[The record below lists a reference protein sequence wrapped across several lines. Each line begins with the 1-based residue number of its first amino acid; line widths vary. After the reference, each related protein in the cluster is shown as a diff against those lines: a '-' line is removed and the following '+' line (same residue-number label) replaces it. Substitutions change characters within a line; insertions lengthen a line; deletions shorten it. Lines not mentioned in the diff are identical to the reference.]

1 MGVFFQPV
9 EAPAERCGKSPMNR
23 TDRLLAIV
31 LELQARGKQRAEDLA
46 ETFETSKRTIYR
58 DIQALCEA
66 GVPVV
71 AIPGQGYALLE
82 GYFLPPLSLTPD
94 EATVL
99 LLGAGVM
106 EKSFDPEYGRAA
118 TRAARKIAGALT
130 DAQREKVQHL
140 QQSIWFAVPGV
151 SSQDEIERLQQLR
164 HAISQQQTVS
174 FDYQAKDGREVH
186 NREVDPYGLV
196 HHNNTWYLEAYCH
209 LRQTVRTFRLSR
221 MAYVQLMPQTFTP
234 SEYDWRAKHEQSFQ
248 SRDMVIRLL
257 FDEQAVGWVKEDRF
271 FYIVNREETSE
282 GLLVTLA
289 VRQIREILRWVMGWG
304 HHVRVLEPESLRQL
318 VLEEAQALLANYQ
331 EVSALKIS
339 TG

>member
-1 MGVFFQPV
+1 MGVRSPSVKAPV
-9 EAPAERCGKSPMNR
+9 SSMNR

-71 AIPGQGYALLE
+71 AVPGQGYALME

-106 EKSFDPEYGRAA
+106 EKSFDAEYSSVAMG
-118 TRAARKIAGALT
+118 AARKIAGALPQV
-130 DAQREKVQHL
+130 QREKVQQL
-140 QQSIWFAVPGV
+140 QQRIWFTVPGAG
-151 SSQDEIERLQQLR
+151 SQAEIERLQELR

-174 FDYQAKDGREVH
+174 FDYQTRDGREVH
-186 NREVDPYGLV
+186 TREVDPYGLV
-196 HHNNTWYLEAYCH
+196 HHNSTWYLEAFCH

-221 MAYVQLMPQTFTP
+221 MTQVQRMPKTFTL
-234 SEYDWRAKHEQSFQ
+234 SGSNWRARHEQMFQ
-248 SRDMVIRLL
+248 SRDVAVRLL
-257 FDEQAVGWVKEDRF
+257 FKQQAVRWVKEDRF
-271 FYIVNREETSE
+271 FYIVNREETKE

-289 VRQIREILRWVMGWG
+289 VRQIQEILRWVMGWG
-304 HHVRVLEPESLRQL
+304 HHVQVLEPESLRQL
-318 VLEEAQALLANYQ
+318 VLEEAQALLETYQ
-331 EVSALKIS
+331 KVPSVLVNS
-339 TG
+339 Y

>member
-1 MGVFFQPV
+1 
-9 EAPAERCGKSPMNR
+9 MNR
-23 TDRLLAIV
+23 TDRLLSIV
-31 LELQARGKQRAEDLA
+31 LELQASGKKRAEDLA

-71 AIPGQGYALLE
+71 AVPGQGYSLME

-106 EKSFDPEYGRAA
+106 EKSFDAEYSNVA
-118 TRAARKIAGALT
+118 TGAARKITGALT

-140 QQSIWFAVPGV
+140 QQTIWFTVTGTG
-151 SSQDEIERLQQLR
+151 SQAEIERLQQLR

-174 FDYQAKDGREVH
+174 FDYQARHGSTVTTREA
-186 NREVDPYGLV
+186 DPYGLV
-196 HHNNTWYLEAYCH
+196 HHNHTWYLEAYCH
-209 LRQTVRTFRLSR
+209 LRLTVRTFRLSR
-221 MAYVQLMPQTFTP
+221 MAQVQLMPKTFTHSGYP
-234 SEYDWRAKHEQSFQ
+234 WRAKYEQMFQ

-257 FDEQAVGWVKEDRF
+257 FDEQAVRWVKEDRC

-289 VRQIREILRWVMGWG
+289 VRQIQEILRWVMGWG

-318 VLEEAQALLANYQ
+318 VLEEAQALLNTYR

-339 TG
+339 AG